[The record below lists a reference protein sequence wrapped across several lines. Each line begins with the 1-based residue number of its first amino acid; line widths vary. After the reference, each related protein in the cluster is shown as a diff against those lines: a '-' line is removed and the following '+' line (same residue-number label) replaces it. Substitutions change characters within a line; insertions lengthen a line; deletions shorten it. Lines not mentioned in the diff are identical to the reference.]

1 MTNTNTLTSPTLVDQ
16 QSALLVYL
24 QDLLLEPCLTPAPVT
39 DAAPAAAAPI
49 SAQATQAVTKAWC
62 LDDAAQFQ
70 CLVFE
75 TGGFTLAVPL
85 TQLNGVLPY
94 SAVTPMPGHA
104 AWFLG
109 LKPHLGAHIKVVDTA
124 ALLTQ
129 HQHGPPAPPRDA
141 EKMRYIVLIDDA
153 KWGLACDKVSEVI
166 TLDAGALRRRAQHT
180 TQPWLIGTVTE
191 RLCTLL
197 DAQAFAQALLAGA
210 PHT

>member
-1 MTNTNTLTSPTLVDQ
+1 MTKTDTLTSPALVDQ

-39 DAAPAAAAPI
+39 DAAPAA
-49 SAQATQAVTKAWC
+49 QVTQAVTKAAWC
-62 LDDAAQFQ
+62 LDDTERFQ

-75 TGGFTLAVPL
+75 AGGFTLAVPL

-94 SAVTPMPGHA
+94 SAVTPMPSHA

-109 LKPHLGAHIKVVDTA
+109 LKPHLDAHVKVVDTA

-129 HQHGPPAPPRDA
+129 HQHGSSSSPRDA
-141 EKMRYIVLIDDA
+141 EKTRYIVLIDDA
-153 KWGLACDKVSEVI
+153 RWGLACDKVSEVI
-166 TLDAGALRRRAQHT
+166 TLDAHALRRRTQRT

-210 PHT
+210 SHT